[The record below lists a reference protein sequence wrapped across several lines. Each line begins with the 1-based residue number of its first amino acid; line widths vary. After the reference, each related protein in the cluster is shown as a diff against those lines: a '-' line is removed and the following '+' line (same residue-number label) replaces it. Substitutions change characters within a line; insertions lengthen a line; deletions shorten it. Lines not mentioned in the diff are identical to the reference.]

1 MIRVSIAILA
11 ALALAIFAWFHSHTA
26 QADTCSRPRLEELVD
41 RHDTIFVGEA
51 VSVRPEWTAHRP
63 LADLSQGILP
73 YYLHGRH
80 WVFDKAYIVEFKV
93 SSILKGETQETAY
106 YKLIDT
112 DTHKIDA
119 EEGITHLYGYFGG
132 HRVIEL
138 FVEGTEYVVFSI
150 NGWVHPQHPCH
161 TFTPRSY
168 ASRYKDHAAY
178 MRAYGVSGTIIALE
192 DSTAAPPGS
201 VARMPVVPLPHKA
214 SATKWMIGDASSYF
228 TPSVDFHGDTYGES
242 AVVKRCCTDEELKR
256 LWQGVPISTA
266 ASARYYE
273 EAGELLE
280 YWQWTH

>member
-1 MIRVSIAILA
+1 MTRVSIAILA
-11 ALALAIFAWFHSHTA
+11 ALALAIFAGFHSRAA

-93 SSILKGETQETAY
+93 SSVLKGDTQETAY
-106 YKLIDT
+106 YKLITT
-112 DTHKIDA
+112 DTHEIDD
-119 EEGITHLYGYFGG
+119 EEGIIIHYEIFGG

-138 FVEGTEYVVFSI
+138 FVEGTEYVVFSN
-150 NGWVHPQHPCH
+150 NGWVHPVHPCH

-168 ASRYKDHAAY
+168 ASYYKDYAAY

-192 DSTAAPPGS
+192 DGASPLPGS
-201 VARMPVVPLPHKA
+201 VAPIPVVPLPHKA
-214 SATKWMIGDASSYF
+214 SATKWMLGDTSSYF

-266 ASARYYE
+266 ASAR
-273 EAGELLE
+273 
-280 YWQWTH
+280 

>member
-1 MIRVSIAILA
+1 MIRVGIAILA
-11 ALALAIFAWFHSHTA
+11 ALALAIFADFHSRAA
-26 QADTCSRPRLEELVD
+26 QADTCSRPRLEELTD

-63 LADLSQGILP
+63 IADLSQGILP

-80 WVFDKAYIVEFKV
+80 WVFDRAYIVEFKISQV
-93 SSILKGETQETAY
+93 LKGETQETAY

-112 DTHKIDA
+112 YTHEIDS
-119 EEGITHLYGYFGG
+119 EEGIIIHYPTFGG
-132 HRVIEL
+132 HRVVKL
-138 FVEGTEYVVFSI
+138 FVVGTEYVVFSN

-168 ASRYKDHAAY
+168 ASYYKDYAAY
-178 MRAYGVSGTIIALE
+178 MRAYGVSGTIHALE
-192 DSTAAPPGS
+192 DGAPPPPGS

-214 SATKWMIGDASSYF
+214 LATRWMLGDTSSYF

-266 ASARYYE
+266 ASAR
-273 EAGELLE
+273 
-280 YWQWTH
+280 